1 MSPASSSVALQPGEG
16 HSLSFWGQDL
26 TFKVRGQD
34 TGGAYAIFEFTLP
47 PHLPAPPLHLHTN
60 CDECVYVLEGVLK
73 LQLDGK
79 EVVLGPGGFAVA
91 HKGAV
96 HTLWNGGD
104 VPVRVLTTLCPATL
118 EGYFGE
124 LAELAASLP
133 PGPPP
138 RDRMKEIS
146 KRHGVVYP
154 PP

>member
-1 MSPASSSVALQPGEG
+1 MSLASRSVALQPGEG
-16 HSLSFWGQDL
+16 YSLSFWGQDL

-47 PHLPAPPLHLHTN
+47 PHLPAPPLHFHDN
-60 CDECVYVLEGVLK
+60 CDECVYILGGVLK
-73 LQLDGK
+73 LQLDGR
-79 EVVLGPGGFAVA
+79 EVILGPGGFAVA
-91 HKGAV
+91 FKGTV

-104 VPVRVLTTLCPATL
+104 MPVRVMTTLCPATL

-138 RDRMKEIS
+138 RDGMTEIS
-146 KRHGVVYP
+146 ERYGVVYP